1 MRALALGILLVI
13 NLVLLFWQVVVHKP
27 EVPVSAAQPDVGELL
42 LLSEV
47 KTAGVADAPDLPPH
61 ETATPVGETA
71 MGEEIA
77 VSDQEPAAT
86 PVELAQVKPEPEPAE
101 TVEVEETSQ
110 GQPKDEMEMLA
121 EVASASSPEVSLAA
135 SSEAVQPA
143 DSDTPVSDT
152 REQAMAQSPEDAI
165 EQADAVTQAMETGEQ
180 PQVPA
185 QEAEPV
191 PPARACWRLGPFD
204 TAAEAMDL
212 AQELPPGVSRLSVEQ
227 TSVPVER
234 GYYVLIPPLASRA
247 EALRIERQLK
257 AEGVEDSW
265 VFVAGPLKN
274 AVSLGLFN
282 REINAQRRLRR
293 VQSKGF
299 EPELRVRY
307 RDVEKTVLLVEGT
320 QEEAVREALEALGGE
335 TLEMVDCPE

>member
-1 MRALALGILLVI
+1 MRIIACCLTAALG
-13 NLVLLFWQVVVHKP
+13 
-27 EVPVSAAQPDVGELL
+27 AA
-42 LLSEV
+42 
-47 KTAGVADAPDLPPH
+47 
-61 ETATPVGETA
+61 
-71 MGEEIA
+71 
-77 VSDQEPAAT
+77 
-86 PVELAQVKPEPEPAE
+86 
-101 TVEVEETSQ
+101 
-110 GQPKDEMEMLA
+110 
-121 EVASASSPEVSLAA
+121 
-135 SSEAVQPA
+135 
-143 DSDTPVSDT
+143 
-152 REQAMAQSPEDAI
+152 
-165 EQADAVTQAMETGEQ
+165 
-180 PQVPA
+180 
-185 QEAEPV
+185 
-191 PPARACWRLGPFD
+191 
-204 TAAEAMDL
+204 L
-212 AQELPPGVSRLSVEQ
+212 AQELPPGVSRLNVEQ